1 MKEVTRLER
10 LGSLVHVEGDF
21 GQASNVDNVTTSHA
35 GTVYLL
41 ATACNQ
47 TACNQTAFG
56 CNQTACNQTAIG
68 CN

>member
-10 LGSLVHVEGDF
+10 LGGLVHVEGDF

-41 ATACNQ
+41 PTACNQ
-47 TACNQTAFG
+47 P
-56 CNQTACNQTAIG
+56 ACNQTAIG
-68 CN
+68 FNQTAFGCH

>member
-10 LGSLVHVEGDF
+10 LGGLVHVKGDF

-41 ATACNQ
+41 PTACNQ
-47 TACNQTAFG
+47 TACNQTA